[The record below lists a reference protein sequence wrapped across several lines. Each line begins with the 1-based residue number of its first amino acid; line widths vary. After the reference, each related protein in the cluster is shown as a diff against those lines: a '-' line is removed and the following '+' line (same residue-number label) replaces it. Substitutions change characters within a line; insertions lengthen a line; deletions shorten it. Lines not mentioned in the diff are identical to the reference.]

1 MDDEEMVEAWNT
13 KLWDTATDTLYLLG
27 LTSEDGELLLSPM
40 VDWQK
45 KGTLSGLEIRQTPC
59 FET

>member
-1 MDDEEMVEAWNT
+1 MVEAWNT